1 MSLIS
6 IISLA
11 VAILVLAASPG
22 PGVFATVAKSIASG
36 LRPAINVI
44 TGIVIGDVIF
54 LIFAIYGLSIIANI
68 LGDLFFIIKILGGIY
83 LFWSGL
89 KIWLSKPSNND
100 SDQRLKTKS
109 RFGDIFSGLFITL
122 SNPKVII
129 FYCSFL
135 PSFIDLSILKPI
147 DIALIIFVV
156 AIVLSSVLI
165 IYALAANYTRQIFS
179 SQKSIKR
186 SNYFAGGA
194 MMATGVVIATR
205 S

>member
-1 MSLIS
+1 MNLIS
-6 IISLA
+6 LISLA
-11 VAILVLAASPG
+11 VAILILAASPG

-44 TGIVIGDVIF
+44 AGIVIGDIIF

-89 KIWLSKPSNND
+89 KIWLSKPLNKNSN
-100 SDQRLKTKS
+100 QLPKTKS
-109 RFGDIFSGLFITL
+109 GFEDITSGLFITL

-135 PSFIDLSILKPI
+135 PSFIDLSILKII
-147 DIALIIFVV
+147 DIVLVIFVV
-156 AIVLSSVLI
+156 ATVLSTVLI
-165 IYALAANYTRQIFS
+165 IYAYAASFARKIFS
-179 SQKSIKR
+179 NQKGTKKL
-186 SNYFAGGA
+186 NYFSGGV
-194 MMATGVVIATR
+194 MMATGAVIATR